1 MNDTDLM
8 NIRRAAYE
16 AACLAENAWEDELIR
31 TYGAAVAVSA
41 RYDSKRNAAT
51 PTLKALYDVRHYTT
65 EAWAMLGKLARNEI
79 AA

>member
-1 MNDTDLM
+1 MNDTELM

-16 AACLAENAWEDELIR
+16 AACLAENAWEDELTR
-31 TYGAAVAVSA
+31 VYGAAAAVDA

-51 PTLKALYDVRHYTT
+51 PMLKALYDVRHHTT
-65 EAWAMLGKLARNEI
+65 EAWATLGKIARQEI